1 MAALGG
7 LIKPCYVFAPRT
19 LARRVHM
26 RLFRPA
32 AEEEVPLVRL
42 PWGALLEVNPRE
54 VIGQELIRQNIFD
67 IAVSETVWRLLRP
80 GDCAVDVGANIG
92 YLTGLCAARV
102 GAAGAVD
109 AFEPHPGV
117 LARLRRNVGRLSR
130 PPWGSVRLHD
140 CALGRHEGHARLF
153 EPEGFGANEGT
164 STLVARQGAAAT
176 GEGAGLEVRV
186 ARLDGILADGEIRLM
201 KVDVEG
207 FEAEVF
213 AGAQRLLEEQ
223 RIANIIYEAHDCER
237 SPLHAMLAQHGYS
250 IFGIGYSLWGLN
262 LTPGSAAPRIDRRWE
277 SPSYLATRDPDAT
290 LAVLRR
296 PGWQVLRPC

>member
-1 MAALGG
+1 MS
-7 LIKPCYVFAPRT
+7 
-19 LARRVHM
+19 
-26 RLFRPA
+26 LFRPA
-32 AEEEVPLVRL
+32 VAEDAPLVRL
-42 PWGALLEVNPRE
+42 PWGAVLEVNAHE

-80 GDCAVDVGANIG
+80 GDRAVDVGANIG
-92 YLTGLCAARV
+92 YLTSLCAARV

-109 AFEPHPGV
+109 AFEPHPRV
-117 LARLRRNVGRLSR
+117 LARLRRNVGRLSS

-140 CALGRHEGHARLF
+140 CALGRHDGYARLF

-164 STLVARQGAAAT
+164 STMVARPGAT
-176 GEGAGLEVRV
+176 PSGDGTGLEVRV
-186 ARLDGILADGEIRLM
+186 ARLDGLLVDGEIRLM

-213 AGAQRLLEEQ
+213 AGAQRLLEVQ
-223 RIANIIYEAHDCER
+223 RIANIVYEAHDCER

-250 IFGIGYSLWGLN
+250 IFGIGYALFGPN
-262 LTPGSAAPRIDRRWE
+262 LTPGNAAPRIDRRWE

-290 LAVLRR
+290 LAALRR
-296 PGWQVLRPC
+296 PGWQVLRSC